1 MSQDKQGNSFG
12 VILILSPEILSHS
25 LSDHLPP
32 AGGKT
37 TSFPTTLFTLDRILS
52 CIPLSGTTVTAPAP
66 ISPLLCQEFL
76 LQKLLHLLFN
86 LSQAAVQS
94 PDGALLLAGA
104 GWRWELALV
113 FFQHLQHLLLFQG
126 ELLEEGQRLYQPS
139 LTLLLLF
146 LPGSSLLSPSII
158 TSTCF
163 IQLKNRNTK
172 IWFSFRTCLTR
183 SKPPP

>member
-1 MSQDKQGNSFG
+1 M
-12 VILILSPEILSHS
+12 
-25 LSDHLPP
+25 
-32 AGGKT
+32 
-37 TSFPTTLFTLDRILS
+37 S

-163 IQLKNRNTK
+163 IQVKKQEYQNLVFILYLPHEEQASTVQGGENLQGP
-172 IWFSFRTCLTR
+172 LTW
-183 SKPPP
+183 